1 MTREER
7 FIRSSD
13 RGDAVRDLQARLRRA
28 GYDTLVVDGRF
39 GGATL
44 EAVRGFQRARG
55 LAADGI
61 VGPQTWRSLT
71 EAGFSLG
78 DRLLWQ
84 ASTPMRG
91 DDVRELQ
98 HRLNRL
104 GFDAD
109 QEDGI
114 FGPLARA
121 AVEEFQRNVGL
132 AVDGMTGPGTI
143 EALRRLHRG
152 HQSGGVGVRA
162 RQREALRQ
170 LAGRGLVGSR
180 VLLDAARGGEDPG
193 RQGRGG
199 AREADITWEV
209 VRRLEGR
216 LGARGASVALTRG
229 PRNGPSPGQRA
240 RTANEL
246 DVDLVLSVAVNAHT
260 SPVASGSASYYFGSP
275 SFTSEPGLLLA
286 ERVRAALADDGWLPD
301 CGIHPM
307 TWPLLRETRMPT
319 VVVEPGFVT
328 SPHDEAALTDPARLD
343 RLAGALADAVVR
355 FLEAPADEGRV
366 AGRQDV
372 AGQEPRPVAVGRA
385 ATADRV
391 ERAS

>member
-1 MTREER
+1 MKREDR
-7 FIRSSD
+7 YIRLSD
-13 RGDAVRDLQARLRRA
+13 HGDAVRDLQSRLRRA
-28 GYDTLVVDGRF
+28 GYDDLTVDGTF
-39 GGATL
+39 GPATL
-44 EAVRGFQRARG
+44 EAVRHFQRARG

-61 VGPQTWRSLT
+61 VGRETWRALT
-71 EAGFSLG
+71 ESGFRLG
-78 DRLLWQ
+78 DRLLWH
-84 ASTPMRG
+84 ASMPMRG

-132 AVDGMTGPGTI
+132 AVDGLAGPATV

-152 HQSGGVGVRA
+152 HQSGGLGVRA

-170 LAGRGLVGSR
+170 LAGRGMVGAR
-180 VLLDAARGGEDPG
+180 VLLDPARGGDDDGRLGPG
-193 RQGRGG
+193 
-199 AREADITWEV
+199 ALREADLTWEV
-209 VRRLEGR
+209 ARRLEGR
-216 LGARGASVALTRG
+216 LGARGAAVALTRG
-229 PRNGPSPGQRA
+229 PRNGPTASDRA

-246 DVDLVLSVAVNAHT
+246 DVDLVLSIAVNAHH
-260 SPVASGSASYYFGSP
+260 SPMASGSASYYFGSP

-286 ERVRAALADDGWLPD
+286 QRVRDALVGDGWLPD
-301 CGIHPM
+301 CGVHPM

-319 VVVEPGFVT
+319 VVVEPGFIT
-328 SPHDEAALTDPARLD
+328 SPRDVAALTDPARLD
-343 RLAGALADAVVR
+343 RLAGALARAIVG
-355 FLEAPADEGRV
+355 FLEAPTDTV
-366 AGRQDV
+366 
-372 AGQEPRPVAVGRA
+372 RPTPAVSLAVAVGA
-385 ATADRV
+385 

>member
-1 MTREER
+1 MKREDR
-7 FIRSSD
+7 YIRSSD
-13 RGDAVRDLQARLRRA
+13 RGDAVRDLQSRLQRA
-28 GYDTLVVDGRF
+28 GSDGLVVDGHF
-39 GGATL
+39 GPATL
-44 EAVRGFQRARG
+44 EAVRAFQRARG
-55 LAADGI
+55 LGADGI
-61 VGPQTWRSLT
+61 VGRETWRALT
-71 EAGFSLG
+71 EAGFHLG

-84 ASTPMRG
+84 ASAAMRG

-132 AVDGMTGPGTI
+132 AVDGLAGPATI
-143 EALRRLHRG
+143 AALRRLHRG

-170 LAGRGLVGSR
+170 LTGRGVVGAR
-180 VLLDAARGGEDPG
+180 VLLDPTRGGDD
-193 RQGRGG
+193 QGRDGPGG
-199 AREADITWEV
+199 AHEADLTWEI

-229 PRNGPSPGQRA
+229 PRNGPPASDRA

-246 DVDLVLSVAVNAHT
+246 DVDLVLSVGVNAHH
-260 SPVASGSASYYFGSP
+260 SPAASGSASYYFGSP

-286 ERVRAALADDGWLPD
+286 QRVRDALADDGWLPD
-301 CGIHPM
+301 CGVHPM

-319 VVVEPGFVT
+319 VVVEPGFLT
-328 SPHDEAALTDPARLD
+328 SPRDAAALMDPARLD
-343 RLAGALADAVVR
+343 RLAGALAGAVVR
-355 FLEAPADEGRV
+355 FLEAPAGEGRSLATPV
-366 AGRQDV
+366 TPAAAPPPAVPIGRP
-372 AGQEPRPVAVGRA
+372 A
-385 ATADRV
+385 
-391 ERAS
+391 